1 MFMLFIRYLY
11 NRWFYKCSINVIEYT
26 DDCSGTSDDK
36 SKDGENSADNLPYDQ
51 VKQIIDIA

>member
-1 MFMLFIRYLY
+1 MLFIRYLY
-11 NRWFYKCSINVIEYT
+11 NRWFYSINVIEYT